1 MLEACG
7 GSMGEIQFILISV
20 CKWILEN
27 HESVLFYQE
36 HPLMDLNSSTQNDT
50 PFTIGFQTEWQLE
63 MMAKF
68 GYDNVLSMDTT
79 IWN

>member
-1 MLEACG
+1 
-7 GSMGEIQFILISV
+7 MGEIQFILISV